1 MWTVSIKDPFKI
13 SKEQTLIKTAQFVPN
28 ISTTTAAGKCKA
40 CIHTAEDSSQRE
52 LFFMPPQ
59 LGMPAGI
66 VFYAPPSTRDVS
78 GYFFLCPSAGDVS
91 GIVFYAPQLGML
103 AGLFFML
110 LS

>member
-1 MWTVSIKDPFKI
+1 MI
-13 SKEQTLIKTAQFVPN
+13 SKEQALIKTAHFVPN
-28 ISTTTAAGKCKA
+28 IYNTMTSGKCKA

-66 VFYAPPSTRDVS
+66 VFYAPPLTRDVR
-78 GYFFLCPSAGDVS
+78 GYF
-91 GIVFYAPQLGML
+91 FYAPQLGMS
-103 AGLFFML
+103 AGLFFMP